1 MGCLTK
7 DCLEGPW
14 VVGDGTDGAP
24 SESPRLDDWSNT
36 WRALHYMYG
45 GRKLKYVEWDPFGK
59 QTAFAKPYMYALFDL
74 EKDQFEL
81 TNIYNA
87 TLATPA
93 GAKLLASLHA
103 LMERYQSCKGESCP

>member
-1 MGCLTK
+1 M
-7 DCLEGPW
+7 
-14 VVGDGTDGAP
+14 A
-24 SESPRLDDWSNT
+24 RA
-36 WRALHYMYG
+36 ALHVRWQETEVRRVG
-45 GRKLKYVEWDPFGK
+45 PLRETDRLCE
-59 QTAFAKPYMYALFDL
+59 AYMYALFDL

>member
-1 MGCLTK
+1 
-7 DCLEGPW
+7 
-14 VVGDGTDGAP
+14 
-24 SESPRLDDWSNT
+24 
-36 WRALHYMYG
+36 MYG
-45 GRKLKYVEWDPFGK
+45 GRNLKYVEWDPFGK